1 MEMAAMIDG
10 KALALQI
17 EKEIGSEILA
27 IASRHRAPKLAVV
40 MVGENPASQ
49 IYVRN
54 KEKACQRAGIETT
67 TLKLPESASEGE
79 LLFLVEE
86 LGRNP
91 QVDGILVQLPLP
103 GQISVSKVIS
113 AIPPSKDVDGF
124 HPLNLGKLLIG
135 EDPAS
140 FFRPA
145 TPSGI
150 LEMLCRYEVPLS
162 GKHAVIVGRSNIV
175 GKPTALMLMEKHA
188 TITICHS
195 RSQDL
200 PSLVR
205 NGDIVV
211 AAVGRPNLI
220 KGAWLKPGAVVID
233 VGMNR
238 LPDNRLVG
246 DVDFAE
252 ARDVASL
259 ITPVP
264 GGVGPMTIAMLLVNT
279 LKAYKMGNQ
288 IS

>member
-1 MEMAAMIDG
+1 MASIIDG
-10 KALALQI
+10 KALSLEI

-27 IASRHRAPKLAVV
+27 IAADHRAPKLVVV

-54 KEKACQRAGIETT
+54 KEKACQRAGIETA
-67 TLKLPESASEGE
+67 TLKLPEIVSEEE
-79 LLFLVEE
+79 LLSLVEE

-103 GQISVSKVIS
+103 GQISESKVIA
-113 AIPPSKDVDGF
+113 AISPSKDVDGF

-135 EDPAS
+135 EDPKN

-150 LEMLCRYEVPLS
+150 LEMLRRYEVPLS

-211 AAVGRPNLI
+211 AAVGRPRMI
-220 KGAWLKPGAVVID
+220 KGDWLKPGAVVID

-246 DVDFAE
+246 DVDFSE
-252 ARDVASL
+252 AMEVASR

-279 LKAYKMGNQ
+279 LKAYKMGNR